1 MTSDP
6 PNARSS
12 EHPAATADAVLA
24 AWLSVARS
32 TSLREIL
39 DRVTEGAR
47 QLIGAGSAITELTR
61 GADRRQTVIAS
72 AGRAS
77 SEGSLDRSG
86 GPGGLT
92 SDPVLTRAD
101 LPLRLSRAE
110 LEAGAAARWHADG
123 SLPTM
128 HGLLAVPLIGRDG
141 RNLGLI
147 QLTNKLDGTDF
158 SSEDEAVLMM
168 FAGMAIAS
176 TERAATEERLRA
188 IIDHAPAAI
197 FLKDLTG
204 RYVDANRTAAE
215 RAGLQDPADMVG
227 HTDVELYPSD
237 VAAGHEAEDRRVLE
251 TGEIIEVEEL
261 SAGPPPHRFLHIA
274 KFPVVDEVGRA
285 VGVGGIVT
293 DVTDLRAAETAR
305 AATERS
311 FHELSMRRARLHDA
325 LRWMQPGATLEITAA
340 AVCTEIT
347 RHGDLTGALVL
358 AVDPNGPLSILGSSF
373 VGPPPGLDLPWRIKG
388 RSAASLQDRAAAG
401 GWVGGWPDPDDQL
414 VRSAMDAFG
423 IKTVAGAPI
432 WVGQELLGILMVGG
446 PGSPDDQLTLL
457 GSVEEFGSLA
467 SSLLGPGLLRRR
479 QWWLDR
485 ARVRAVIRQ
494 HAFRPVFQPVVDVES
509 GTILGYEALTRFDD
523 ATPPHEMFALARDC
537 GLGQRLEA
545 ATIRAA
551 LAAAQPL
558 PANRFIDINVSPG
571 LVLGR
576 DRLRRLL
583 KRWGFGVVLE
593 ITEHEPVL
601 DYVAFRAALAELG
614 ENVRLAID
622 DAGAGYASLRHIWE
636 LRPTFV
642 KLDRELVQ
650 SIDADPVRQA
660 LIAGIVHFA
669 ERSGVV
675 LVAEGVETA
684 AERQA
689 LLDLGVRAAQ
699 GYLFGRPRP
708 VEELVASS

>member
-1 MTSDP
+1 MPSDP
-6 PNARSS
+6 RAEPSI
-12 EHPAATADAVLA
+12 EHLPATAEAVSA
-24 AWLSVARS
+24 AW
-32 TSLREIL
+32 
-39 DRVTEGAR
+39 
-47 QLIGAGSAITELTR
+47 
-61 GADRRQTVIAS
+61 
-72 AGRAS
+72 
-77 SEGSLDRSG
+77 
-86 GPGGLT
+86 
-92 SDPVLTRAD
+92 
-101 LPLRLSRAE
+101 
-110 LEAGAAARWHADG
+110 
-123 SLPTM
+123 
-128 HGLLAVPLIGRDG
+128 
-141 RNLGLI
+141 
-147 QLTNKLDGTDF
+147 
-158 SSEDEAVLMM
+158 
-168 FAGMAIAS
+168 
-176 TERAATEERLRA
+176 LRA

-197 FLKDLTG
+197 FLKDLSG
-204 RYVDANRTAAE
+204 RYLDANRTAAE
-215 RAGLQDPADMVG
+215 AAGLQDPADMIG
-227 HTDVELYPSD
+227 HSDVELFPSD
-237 VAAGHEAEDRRVLE
+237 IAAAHAIEDRRVLE
-251 TGEIIEVEEL
+251 TGETIEFEEIA
-261 SAGPPPHRFLHIA
+261 AGPPPHQFLHIA
-274 KFPVVDEVGRA
+274 KFPVVDAAGRM
-285 VGVGGIVT
+285 VGVGGVVT
-293 DVTDLRAAETAR
+293 DVTDLRAAELAR
-305 AATERS
+305 AGTERQI
-311 FHELSMRRARLHDA
+311 HESSLRRTRLHAA
-325 LRWMQPGATLEITAA
+325 LRWMQPGPTLEVTAA

-358 AVDPNGPLSILGSSF
+358 AVDPNGPLTLLGASF
-373 VGPPPGLDLPWRIKG
+373 VGPPPGLDLPGRIKG
-388 RSAASLQDRAAAG
+388 RSAASLRDRATAG
-401 GWVGGWPDPDDQL
+401 GWVGGWPDHDDQM

-423 IKTVAGAPI
+423 IETVAGAPI

-446 PGSPDDQLTLL
+446 PASPDDQFTLL

-485 ARVRAVIRQ
+485 ARVRAVIREQ
-494 HAFRPVFQPVVDVES
+494 AFRPVFQGVVDVES

-523 ATPPHEMFALARDC
+523 GTPPDQMFALARDC

-551 LAAAQPL
+551 LSAAQPL

-576 DRLRRLL
+576 DLLRGLL
-583 KRWGFGVVLE
+583 RRWGFGVVLE

-636 LRPTFV
+636 LRPTYV

-675 LVAEGVETA
+675 LVAEGVETV
-684 AERQA
+684 AEREA
-689 LLDLGVRAAQ
+689 LLELGVRAAQ

>member
-1 MTSDP
+1 
-6 PNARSS
+6 
-12 EHPAATADAVLA
+12 
-24 AWLSVARS
+24 
-32 TSLREIL
+32 
-39 DRVTEGAR
+39 
-47 QLIGAGSAITELTR
+47 
-61 GADRRQTVIAS
+61 
-72 AGRAS
+72 
-77 SEGSLDRSG
+77 
-86 GPGGLT
+86 
-92 SDPVLTRAD
+92 
-101 LPLRLSRAE
+101 
-110 LEAGAAARWHADG
+110 
-123 SLPTM
+123 
-128 HGLLAVPLIGRDG
+128 
-141 RNLGLI
+141 
-147 QLTNKLDGTDF
+147 
-158 SSEDEAVLMM
+158 
-168 FAGMAIAS
+168 
-176 TERAATEERLRA
+176 
-188 IIDHAPAAI
+188 
-197 FLKDLTG
+197 
-204 RYVDANRTAAE
+204 
-215 RAGLQDPADMVG
+215 MVG

-237 VAAGHEAEDRRVLE
+237 VAAVHEAEDRRVLE
-251 TGEIIEVEEL
+251 TGEIIEFEEL
-261 SAGPPPHRFLHIA
+261 GPGPPPHRYLHIA
-274 KFPVVDEVGRA
+274 KFPVVDEAGRA

-293 DVTDLRAAETAR
+293 DITDLRAAETAR
-305 AATERS
+305 AATERQ
-311 FHELSMRRARLHDA
+311 FHESSMRRARLRDA
-325 LRWMQPGATLEITAA
+325 LRWMQPGPTIEITAA
-340 AVCTEIT
+340 AVCAEIT

-358 AVDPNGPLSILGSSF
+358 AVDPDGPLSLLGSSF
-373 VGPPPGLDLPWRIKG
+373 VGPPPGLDLPGRIKG
-388 RSAASLQDRAAAG
+388 RSAASLRDRATAG
-401 GWVGGWPDPDDQL
+401 GWVGGWPDPDDQV

-432 WVGQELLGILMVGG
+432 WIGQELLGILMVGG

-485 ARVRAVIRQ
+485 ARVRTIIRQ
-494 HAFRPVFQPVVDVES
+494 QAFRPVFQAVVDVES

-523 ATPPHEMFALARDC
+523 DTPPDEMFALAKAC
-537 GLGQRLEA
+537 GLGPRLEA

-576 DRLRRLL
+576 DPLRGLL

-614 ENVRLAID
+614 ANVRLAID

-684 AERQA
+684 AEREA
-689 LLDLGVRAAQ
+689 LLELGVRAAQ
-699 GYLFGRPRP
+699 GYLFGRPAP
-708 VEELVASS
+708 VEELVAPS